1 MTVAPTRSGRKKP
14 LHTIKVLVLG
24 FVVLIAFVLIGRAL
38 GNGPKAALYFL
49 PVWLAAAAVNL
60 WFGVAKA
67 GYSVRDEAPIFLL
80 IFSIPAALA
89 LLAWW
94 KLPLR

>member
-1 MTVAPTRSGRKKP
+1 
-14 LHTIKVLVLG
+14 LHTIKAIAVG
-24 FVVLIAFVLIGRAL
+24 FMLLCAFVLVGRVL
-38 GNGPKAALYFL
+38 GNGSRAALYFL
-49 PVWLAAAAVNL
+49 PVWLAGAGFNL
-60 WFGVAKA
+60 WYGVTQA

-80 IFSIPAALA
+80 VFGVPAALA

>member
-1 MTVAPTRSGRKKP
+1 
-14 LHTIKVLVLG
+14 LHTIKAIAVG
-24 FVVLIAFVLIGRAL
+24 FILLCAFVLVGRVL
-38 GNGPKAALYFL
+38 GNGSRAALYFL
-49 PVWLAAAAVNL
+49 PVWLAGAGFNL
-60 WFGVAKA
+60 WYGVTQA

-80 IFSIPAALA
+80 VFGVPAALA